1 MFLCE
6 KLKRFSTKITI
17 NRRNH
22 RSSPPSAQT
31 KISFHQKCRKAS
43 IARDFCRFFRIFRD
57 DYFLR
62 RKIHEARGVKINVRA
77 TFRRVFFAAS
87 ENPFEKTKRA
97 ATCERG
103 FFQISL
109 ACRSRANPHFFRSA
123 ELQGGKRAFFQ
134 CDFLFI
140 RKSQH
145 RIHFGINFAG
155 SFRQRKSFYQKIRA
169 FAQTHIEKNFVE
181 IFHRG
186 NSESQKIIRAQTAPC
201 SERIQNRSVQIEN
214 RARKIP
220 RHFYEIV
227 KQFSRPF
234 L

>member
-1 MFLCE
+1 MFHRE

-17 NRRNH
+17 NRRK
-22 RSSPPSAQT
+22 SCPPPPSART

-62 RKIHEARGVKINVRA
+62 RKSHEARGVKINVRA
-77 TFRRVFFAAS
+77 TFRRVFFTAS
-87 ENPFEKTKRA
+87 ENPFEKAKRT
-97 ATCERG
+97 ATRERG

-109 ACRSRANPHFFRSA
+109 ASRGSADSHFFRSA
-123 ELQGGKRAFFQ
+123 KLQGGKRAFFQ
-134 CDFLFI
+134 CDFFFI
-140 RKSQH
+140 RESQH
-145 RIHFGINFAG
+145 RIHFGNNFAG
-155 SFRQRKSFYQKIRA
+155 SFRQGKSFYQKIRA

-214 RARKIP
+214 RTRKIP
-220 RHFYEIV
+220 CHFYEIV